1 MLEARA
7 LELINAEID
16 GELKP
21 GESAELEAIL
31 ESSAEA
37 RAMKAEMLKLSNIL
51 DSLPEEAP
59 PQPLAGHIL
68 DRIPVRKRPRTFSL
82 ASLISSFQPLP
93 SGLAF
98 AAGLLLTVGVYEM
111 SPEQH
116 SPDDFTSMVGTM
128 MMDSQP
134 DPSAQD
140 ARLAIS
146 APGVQGSVAL
156 SDVGDILI
164 LSFDV
169 AAEQKTEIVI
179 AMEDAGLGFR
189 GIARSPSSEPEVG
202 EYYEFTGGNLR
213 VVSETSRPFNVYLRR
228 VEGGAIRPQS
238 LGIEVIQMGER
249 VFEGSLELLGES
261 S

>member
-7 LELINAEID
+7 LQLINAEID

-37 RAMKAEMLKLSNIL
+37 RAMKAEMLKLVNLL
-51 DSLPEEAP
+51 DSVPEQAP
-59 PQPLAGHIL
+59 PEVLTGRIL
-68 DRIPVRKRPRTFSL
+68 DRIPVGKRPWNFAL
-82 ASLISSFQPLP
+82 ANLVSSFQPIP
-93 SGLAF
+93 AGLAF
-98 AAGLLLTVGVYEM
+98 ATGLLLTVGVYEL

-116 SPDDFTSMVGTM
+116 APDDLNSMVGTM
-128 MMDSQP
+128 LMESQP
-134 DPSAQD
+134 DSTAQD

-146 APGVQGSVAL
+146 APGVLGSVAL
-156 SDVGDILI
+156 SDIGDVLI
-164 LSFDV
+164 LSVDV

-179 AMEDAGLGFR
+179 AMANAGLGFR
-189 GIARSPSSEPEVG
+189 GIARGPSSEPEVG
-202 EYYEFTGGNLR
+202 EYFEVTEGDLH

-228 VEGGAIRPQS
+228 VGNGAIRPQS
-238 LGIEVIQMGER
+238 LGIEVTQMGER
-249 VFEGSLELLGES
+249 VFEGSLELHGES

>member
-21 GESAELEAIL
+21 DERAELDAIL

-37 RAMKAEMLKLSNIL
+37 RAMKAELLKFVNLL
-51 DSLPEEAP
+51 DSVPERAP
-59 PQPLAGHIL
+59 PEALAGRIL
-68 DRIPVRKRPRTFSL
+68 ERIPVRKGRPAFSL

-98 AAGLLLTVGVYEM
+98 AAGLLLTVGVYEL
-111 SPEQH
+111 SPEHQA
-116 SPDDFTSMVGTM
+116 PDDLSSMVGTM
-128 MMDSQP
+128 LMDSQP

-146 APGVQGSVAL
+146 APGVLGSVAL
-156 SDVGDILI
+156 SDAGDTLI

-169 AAEQKTEIVI
+169 AAEQETEIVI
-179 AMEDAGLGFR
+179 AMADAGLGFR
-189 GIARSPSSEPEVG
+189 GIARGPSSEPEGG
-202 EYYEFTGGNLR
+202 EYYEFAGGVLR
-213 VVSETSRPFNVYLRR
+213 VVSETGRPFNVYLRR
-228 VEGGAIRPQS
+228 VEKGAIRPQT

-249 VFEGSLELLGES
+249 VFEGSIELHGES